1 MKPIENCILKL
12 EARIASCYIQMLK
25 LATAINRLPSSK
37 TLNFLLQNLQS
48 PQKFDHEACLF
59 PLYHG
64 TIIFFFNFN
73 ESILLKL

>member
-1 MKPIENCILKL
+1 
-12 EARIASCYIQMLK
+12 MLK

-64 TIIFFFNFN
+64 RELNDKAFQISCRVATKYWQTHGHGENILIIY
-73 ESILLKL
+73 